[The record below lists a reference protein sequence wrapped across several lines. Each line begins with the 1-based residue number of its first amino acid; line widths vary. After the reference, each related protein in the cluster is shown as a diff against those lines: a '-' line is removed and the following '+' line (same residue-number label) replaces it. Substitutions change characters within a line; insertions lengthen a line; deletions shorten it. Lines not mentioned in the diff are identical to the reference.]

1 MGLPGLHWGGVGS
14 LVAYIA
20 GQRLDV
26 NHDLEAGK
34 GGRTDVLN
42 VLRQGAKVRHQVGDD
57 LLQCSLFVGVEVFR
71 VERLGD
77 VREHVLAGLGSSTY
91 SSFVGDVGSE
101 EPVGDCIHNAV
112 VI

>member
-14 LVAYIA
+14 LVASIA

-34 GGRTDVLN
+34 GARTDVLN
-42 VLRQGAKVRHQVGDD
+42 VLRQGAKVRHQVADD
-57 LLQCSLFVGVEVFR
+57 LLQCSVFGGDEVFR

-77 VREHVLAGLGSSTY
+77 VRKNVLAGLELSMY
-91 SSFVGDVGSE
+91 SSLVGMWALRSQSE
-101 EPVGDCIHNAV
+101 IASTMPL
-112 VI
+112 